1 MKHTGYIE
9 IGEFVMEYKMV
20 CGASFGVSRRF
31 SYVDTIYINVY
42 LLLKKTPFEMFKEV
56 KT

>member
-1 MKHTGYIE
+1 MKHTGYIG
-9 IGEFVMEYKMV
+9 IGEFVMEYRMV

-42 LLLKKTPFEMFKEV
+42 LL
-56 KT
+56 